1 MIFRSRFVCSNIV
14 SDGIVLNGY
23 IYIYIYTHTLT

>member
-23 IYIYIYTHTLT
+23 IYIYTHTH